1 MGNMHST
8 RRTTLRALL
17 GAGGAAL
24 FVPAWNETVE
34 AADALTC
41 VATTPTV
48 TEGPYWVDEKLFR
61 SDIRTDPSTGVARAG
76 VPLTLTINVQNLT
89 GGACSTLEGAYVDI
103 WHCDAKGIY
112 SDEGTYNPGGG
123 TGQVNTT
130 GQKFLRGYQITDA
143 NGQVKFTTIYPG
155 WYSGRTIHIHF
166 RVRTY
171 NGSTVLSNF
180 VSQIFFDE
188 TVNNTVLAQSSYS
201 RTTGRDTTNASDMVY
216 RVANPE
222 RMLATVTGD
231 LTAGYQATITI
242 GAVFQAPA
250 ASTPAITSGGVTNAA
265 SGAAGVAPGAW
276 LSIYGTG
283 LAATTRA
290 LATTDLVNNTIPT
303 SLGGVGVQVNGKA
316 AFVQYVSST
325 QVNVLAPAD
334 TGAGNISVTLTNSA
348 GTSNAIATTLQA
360 VSPGLFVASGYV
372 RAVRYPDGVVIE
384 GSTSAKAGDIL
395 SLYGTGFGAAN
406 SAPATGAVFSG
417 AYETTSAVTV
427 SIGGLAAQVL
437 WAGLVGPGLYQINV
451 VVPAVAAGD
460 REVVA
465 TVAGSGSQ
473 SGAMLKVTA

>member
-1 MGNMHST
+1 
-8 RRTTLRALL
+8 
-17 GAGGAAL
+17 
-24 FVPAWNETVE
+24 VE

-48 TEGPYWVDEKLFR
+48 TEGPYWIDEKLFHPTSGPIPR
-61 SDIRTDPSTGVARAG
+61 PGLA
-76 VPLTLTINVQNLT
+76 
-89 GGACSTLEGAYVDI
+89 GGACSMLEGAYVDI

-112 SDEGTYNPGGG
+112 SDEGTYNRGGG
-123 TGQVNTT
+123 ASQVNTT

-143 NGQVKFTTIYPG
+143 NEQVKFTTIYPG

-171 NGSTVLSNF
+171 NTTVLSNF

-201 RTTGRDTTNASDMVY
+201 RTTGRDTTNASHMVY

-222 RMLATVTGD
+222 GMLAAVAGD
-231 LTAGYQATITI
+231 R
-242 GAVFQAPA
+242 
-250 ASTPAITSGGVTNAA
+250 
-265 SGAAGVAPGAW
+265 AAGVAPGAW
-276 LSIYGTG
+276 VSIYGTG
-283 LAATTRA
+283 LAATTRT
-290 LATTDLVNNTIPT
+290 LATAH
-303 SLGGVGVQVNGKA
+303 LGQ
-316 AFVQYVSST
+316 QHDPD
-325 QVNVLAPAD
+325 LAPRRER
-334 TGAGNISVTLTNSA
+334 AGQREAGVRAIRELDPGQRARAGRYRVTLTNSA
-348 GTSNAIATTLQA
+348 GMSNAMATTLQA

-372 RAVRYPDGVVIE
+372 QAVRYPDGVVIE
-384 GSTSAKAGDIL
+384 GSASAKAGDIL

-417 AYETTSAVTV
+417 AYETSSAVTV
-427 SIGGLAAQVL
+427 TIGGLAAQVL
-437 WAGLVGPGLYQINV
+437 WAGLIGPGLYQINV

-465 TVAGSGSQ
+465 RVSGTNSQ